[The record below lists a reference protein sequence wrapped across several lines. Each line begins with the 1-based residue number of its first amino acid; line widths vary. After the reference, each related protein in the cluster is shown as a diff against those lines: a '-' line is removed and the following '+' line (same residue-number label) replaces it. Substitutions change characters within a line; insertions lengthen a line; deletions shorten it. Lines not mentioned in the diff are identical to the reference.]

1 MWQWHL
7 TYWISPTCTFMSL
20 SGLYPPVS
28 VRPMSPWEGANLPLD
43 LEQLEVL
50 LLTVGSLHYA

>member
-1 MWQWHL
+1 
-7 TYWISPTCTFMSL
+7 MSL

-28 VRPMSPWEGANLPLD
+28 VRPVIPWEGATLPLD
-43 LEQLEVL
+43 LEQSEVL